1 MSTKTLFERVSQRDA
16 TLVDISLSAEDNE
29 DDIDVYPL
37 LAQCV
42 VNNNIVQSISISD
55 RGPCG
60 DDGIASLANSLPTLN
75 SLKSLTLRRVG
86 LSIDDVN
93 AISGVLPELCK
104 LEKLDL
110 TGNGLDDDGAR
121 SLSSVICRCNNLLV
135 IELGDNHISDDGALA
150 IAGVLPKLDQLVCLS
165 LGKLIGKEGL
175 KGIAKAVSSLENLST
190 LDLSG
195 NNKNG
200 ADLAGSLAS
209 VLPSLPFLRCLKLN
223 DARIGPRG
231 TKTLVAALVGTV
243 DLRELGMSGCKIG
256 FFGTKAIGAVGL
268 PLGLTDL
275 NISNNGVGDDGAW
288 QLTSSLA
295 TLRNL
300 TRLNLASNQLGD
312 DAAAVI
318 ARLLPSLKQLLHLDL
333 SSNKDIGDAG
343 VEVLAEALPSIP
355 IQIFALGSNSVGD
368 AGAIALGRVLET
380 SGSLNRLE
388 LGNNLIGDDG
398 AIGLAKGIKTNSTL
412 THLLLKSN
420 RIGDEGAGE
429 FVEHL
434 DTNKSLLILDL
445 TGNPVS
451 SSRMLILDM
460 LLKHRKQ
467 LPASR
472 DELSGHHLVDF
483 VSSPKQGISNSAVH
497 SPQQRINRD
506 EIIHCRNL
514 IEEAVRDQ
522 EVAPAEISSEFASSC
537 TNNFNARHL
546 LNYGAF
552 GDLFEGVDTLEPSK
566 ARKKQ
571 EYAVRRL
578 LLGDAGVLT
587 DIRNRVMD
595 ELASLKHIS
604 HPNIMPF
611 FAYSSEANGTQFCFL
626 YIVQS
631 YEPLNEYLADEDKR
645 KQMTWS
651 VRIKIMKGLINAV
664 NFLHTGGRNSRKKK
678 IRPSYHGDIK
688 SSNCFVNDEDF
699 SAKLVDCGLSRLLAT
714 DRDRFQRGDVVFG
727 TRGYRCP
734 RYERGWKYTAECDVF
749 SIGIVIA
756 ETITGKLQNHVD
768 STSTVHDFYY
778 RCVFKKKITLDPLA
792 GPIDTNAARALCQM
806 SLACM
811 NSEPAQRPS
820 PSALLKTLE
829 QFKNCF

>member
-1 MSTKTLFERVSQRDA
+1 MATKTLFERVSQRDA

-42 VNNNIVQSISISD
+42 VNSNIVQSISISD
-55 RGPCG
+55 RGPCD
-60 DDGIASLANSLPTLN
+60 DDGIASLAKSLPTLS

-121 SLSSVICRCNNLLV
+121 SLSSVICHCNNLLV
-135 IELGDNHISDDGALA
+135 LLLGDNHISDDGALA
-150 IAGVLPKLDQLVCLS
+150 VAGVLPQLDQLVCLS
-165 LGKLIGKEGL
+165 LGNLIGKEGL

-209 VLPSLPFLRCLKLN
+209 VLPSLPSLRCLKLN

-231 TKTLVAALVGTV
+231 TKTLLAALVRTV
-243 DLRELGMSGCKIG
+243 DLRELGMSGCKVG
-256 FFGTKAIGAVGL
+256 FFGTKAIGSVGL

-275 NISNNGVGDDGAW
+275 DISNNAVGDDGAW

-300 TRLNLASNQLGD
+300 TSLNLSSNQLGD
-312 DAAAVI
+312 DAAAEI

-333 SSNKDIGDAG
+333 SSNKDVGDAG
-343 VEVLAEALPSIP
+343 VEVLAEALPSMP
-355 IQIFALGSNSVGD
+355 SLKTLALGSNSIGD
-368 AGAIALGRVLET
+368 AGAIALGRVLES
-380 SGSLNRLE
+380 SGSLNWLD
-388 LGNNLIGDDG
+388 LSNNIVADDG
-398 AIGLAKGIKTNSTL
+398 AVGLAKGIKTNTSL
-412 THLLLKSN
+412 THLVLISN
-420 RIGDEGAGE
+420 KIGDEGAGE

-445 TGNPVS
+445 AGNPVS

-472 DELSGHHLVDF
+472 DELSKDHLVEF
-483 VSSPKQGISNSAVH
+483 VSSPKQGISNSAVNN
-497 SPQQRINRD
+497 PQQRINRD

-514 IEEAVRDQ
+514 IEEAVSDQ
-522 EVAPAEISSEFASSC
+522 EVAPAEISSEFVSSY
-537 TNNFNARHL
+537 TNNFNARNL
-546 LNYGAF
+546 LNHGAF
-552 GDLFEGVDTLEPSK
+552 GDLFEGADTLEPAK
-566 ARKKQ
+566 AQKKQ

-595 ELASLKHIS
+595 ELASLKQIG

-611 FAYSSEANGTQFCFL
+611 LAYSSEANGTQYCFL

-631 YEPLNEYLADEDKR
+631 CEPLNEYIADEDKR
-645 KQMTWS
+645 RQMTWP
-651 VRIKIMKGLINAV
+651 VRIKIMKDLINAV
-664 NFLHTGGRNSRKKK
+664 NFLHTGGGNSRKKK
-678 IRPSYHGDIK
+678 LRPSYHGDIK
-688 SSNCFVNDEDF
+688 SSNCFINDEDF

-734 RYERGWKYTAECDVF
+734 RYERGWKYTAECDIF

-768 STSTVHDFYY
+768 SIGRVHDFYY
-778 RCVFKKKITLDPLA
+778 QCAFEKKITLDPLA
-792 GPIDTNAARALCQM
+792 GSIDKNAARALCQM

-820 PSALLKTLE
+820 PSALLKMLE
-829 QFKNCF
+829 QF